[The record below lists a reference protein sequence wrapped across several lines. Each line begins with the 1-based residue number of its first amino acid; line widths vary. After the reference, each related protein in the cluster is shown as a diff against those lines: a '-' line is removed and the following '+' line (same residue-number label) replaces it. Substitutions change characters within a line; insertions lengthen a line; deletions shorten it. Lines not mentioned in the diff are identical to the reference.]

1 MNSGIFILVE
11 NMVMVES
18 CISRSTFVLGR
29 RTGGTST
36 SFATKP
42 TVSLIQV
49 KRKEFQKDVPTLL
62 IPSRLSL
69 SADFKASK
77 T

>member
-1 MNSGIFILVE
+1 
-11 NMVMVES
+11 MVES

-77 T
+77 TYNQRN

>member
-1 MNSGIFILVE
+1 
-11 NMVMVES
+11 MVES
-18 CISRSTFVLGR
+18 CISRSTSVLGH

-36 SFATKP
+36 SSAAKP
-42 TVSLIQV
+42 TASLIQV
-49 KRKEFQKDVPTLL
+49 KRKEFKKDVLTLL

-77 T
+77 TYNQRN

>member
-18 CISRSTFVLGR
+18 CISRSTFVLGHG
-29 RTGGTST
+29 TGGTCT

-42 TVSLIQV
+42 TASFIWIKEREFKKDLIDSIKAFSLC
-49 KRKEFQKDVPTLL
+49 
-62 IPSRLSL
+62 
-69 SADFKASK
+69 
-77 T
+77 